1 MNEEIIGAIKAR
13 LENSKNI
20 VVAAHVRPD
29 GDAIGSLLGLGLAQ
43 GVHFTLTNRAPMGDP
58 IAVRIAGTK
67 VAIRKAQAELI
78 TAEPDA

>member
-1 MNEEIIGAIKAR
+1 MSKKLSQFNIGESGRIVSV
-13 LENSKNI
+13 NSEALKL
-20 VVAAHVRPD
+20 A
-29 GDAIGSLLGLGLAQ
+29 LLGLGLAQ

-58 IAVRIAGTK
+58 IAVRISGTK